1 MLAKP
6 FGSPDERSDIRDES
20 RSSVRPASS
29 LRSCGL
35 LAQAFASRVAKA
47 VERTANVRGVED
59 HEDFGK
65 YGFTVG
71 AGWAYPQE

>member
-1 MLAKP
+1 MSEATSGTSRARA
-6 FGSPDERSDIRDES
+6 FG
-20 RSSVRPASS
+20 PASS